1 MVKRFSTLDI
11 GLSQKDL
18 DAEIEAAMKDFS
30 AQDGA
35 NNAVI
40 DSAAN
45 FAQGAI
51 LKGRVVRI
59 AGDDIVVDI
68 GYKSEGFIPKSEFEF
83 GLEDIE
89 PGVELEVYL
98 DQIEDASGLV
108 VLSKKKADRIRGW
121 ERVMQAYKVGD
132 VVKGKAVR
140 KIKGGLLIDIGVHVF
155 LPASQIDVRRVGDPG
170 DWIGRDLECKIIKID
185 EERRNIVLSRR
196 KMLEEE
202 RDKMKKDLLGSIQRG
217 EVRRGV
223 VKNITEFGAFI
234 DLGGIDGLLHITDMS
249 WGRIQHP
256 SEMLKVDQMIE
267 VKVLD
272 FDPVRERISLG
283 LKQLSQ
289 NPWQSAP
296 TKYPIG
302 SKVKGEIVNI
312 MPYGAFVKLEPGVE
326 GLVHISEMS
335 WTRSIQHP
343 NDIVQLQ
350 QQVEVVVLDIN
361 PEKQEISLGMKQAEA
376 NPWTN
381 VEERYPAGTKIK
393 GKVRNMTTYGA
404 FVELEEGIDGLL
416 HVSDMSWTKKVT
428 HPSALLKKGDE
439 VEAVVLSVDKERKRV
454 ALGLKQLADDPWAT
468 DIPSRFKA
476 GDKVS
481 GEVTKLTSF
490 GAFVEI
496 DKDLEGLLHIS
507 EMSDNKVEKPEDVVK
522 PNQKLELRV
531 LNVDPNERKIG
542 LSLRTNP
549 GTGVAQME
557 AEAAELKAKEAA
569 EAAAKEAAE
578 KEAK

>member
-11 GLSQKDL
+11 GVGTAEL
-18 DAEIEAAMKDFS
+18 DAEVAECMKELGEAESMDTRAIATVADFT
-30 AQDGA
+30 
-35 NNAVI
+35 
-40 DSAAN
+40 
-45 FAQGAI
+45 QGAI
-51 LKGRVVRI
+51 LKGRVVRV

-68 GYKSEGFIPKSEFEF
+68 GYKSEGFIPKAEFDS
-83 GLEDIE
+83 LDDIE
-89 PGVELEVYL
+89 AGVELEVYL
-98 DQIEDASGLV
+98 DQIEDESGLV

-121 ERVMQAYKVGD
+121 ERVMEAYKVGD

-140 KIKGGLLIDIGVHVF
+140 KIKGGLLVDIGVHVF
-155 LPASQIDVRRVGDPG
+155 LPASQIDIRRVGDPG
-170 DWIGRDLECKIIKID
+170 DWIGRELECKIIKID

-202 RDKMKKDLLGSIQRG
+202 RDKMKKDLLTTIQRG

-256 SEMLKVDQMIE
+256 GEMLKVDQTVE
-267 VKVLD
+267 VKVLE
-272 FDPVRERISLG
+272 FDLQRERISLG
-283 LKQLSQ
+283 MKQLTP
-289 NPWQSAP
+289 NPWSQAS

-302 SKVKGEIVNI
+302 SRVTGEVVNI

-343 NDIVQLQ
+343 NELVTLG

-361 PEKQEISLGMKQAEA
+361 TEKQEISLGMKQAEA
-376 NPWTN
+376 NPWTH
-381 VEERYPAGTKIK
+381 VEERYPPGTKIK

-428 HPSALLKKGDE
+428 HPSAMLKKGDE

-468 DIPSRFKA
+468 DIPGRFHA
-476 GDKVS
+476 GDVVH

-496 DKDLEGLLHIS
+496 DKNLEGLLHIS
-507 EMSDNKVEKPEDVVK
+507 EMSDGKVEKPEEIVQ
-522 PNQKLELRV
+522 PGQKLDLKV
-531 LNVDPNERKIG
+531 LNVDPVERKIG
-542 LSLRTNP
+542 LSLKAMAPGAILNP
-549 GTGVAQME
+549 NPPSE
-557 AEAAELKAKEAA
+557 PKDAK
-569 EAAAKEAAE
+569 
-578 KEAK
+578 

>member
-1 MVKRFSTLDI
+1 MIKRFSSLDI
-11 GLSQKDL
+11 GVEEKEL
-18 DAEIEAAMKDFS
+18 DVAVEDCMKDIGES
-30 AQDGA
+30 DNA
-35 NNAVI
+35 NAAVI
-40 DSAAN
+40 DTAAN

-59 AGDDIVVDI
+59 AGDDVVVDI
-68 GYKSEGFIPKSEFEF
+68 GYKSEGFIPRQEFES
-83 GLEDIE
+83 LDEIE
-89 PGVELEVYL
+89 PGTELEVYL
-98 DQIEDASGLV
+98 DQIEDQSGLV

-140 KIKGGLLIDIGVHVF
+140 KIKGGLLVDIGVHVF
-155 LPASQIDVRRVGDPG
+155 LPASQIDIRRVGDPG
-170 DWIGRDLECKIIKID
+170 EWIGRELECKIIKID

-196 KMLEEE
+196 KLLEEE

-256 SEMLKVDQMIE
+256 SELLKVDQTVE
-267 VKVLD
+267 VKVLE
-272 FDPVRERISLG
+272 FDLTRERISLG
-283 LKQLSQ
+283 LKQLTP
-289 NPWQSAP
+289 NPWQTAP
-296 TKYPIG
+296 QKYPIG
-302 SKVKGEIVNI
+302 AKVKGEVVNI

-343 NDIVQLQ
+343 NEVVQLGT
-350 QQVEVVVLDIN
+350 QVEVVVLDIN

-376 NPWTN
+376 NPWTH
-381 VEERYPAGTKIK
+381 VEEKFPPGTKIK

-428 HPSALLKKGDE
+428 HPSAMLKKGDE

-454 ALGLKQLADDPWAT
+454 ALGLKQLTADPWLA
-468 DIPSRFKA
+468 DIPGRFKA
-476 GDKVS
+476 GDVVN

-507 EMSDNKVEKPEDVVK
+507 EMSDGKVEKPEEVVK
-522 PNQKLELRV
+522 PGQKLELRI

-542 LSLRTNP
+542 LSLKSSISTTP
-549 GTGVAQME
+549 PATVKPIDE
-557 AEAAELKAKEAA
+557 PPPVE
-569 EAAAKEAAE
+569 E
-578 KEAK
+578 KK